1 MGTCST
7 KIDKLALFDKGV
19 MMFAKQ
25 YHLEA
30 VYKDAIESGNRDLEA
45 VVGSSLSLHTEAHIV
60 GNGLLTGFK
69 YYPAA
74 ETKAQAQLNRDM
86 MYARRNQIPIV
97 VGNLIASM
105 GGGSKAGPGKGI
117 GPAPQ
122 KAWGAPLEPVAMPAP
137 KIGSMPAPNF
147 ARVPSARPQALELTS
162 NAPHAAAPA
171 AATQASSKTPGHSV
185 ILKGA
190 SSPAIDSNVLDMV
203 LLTKAGLLPELAAGV
218 LKGVDNL
225 TIVAHGN
232 ETHIDINGKLYTP
245 VELAAHMVFDAGWEG
260 GNITLASCN
269 TGNCGSVSSSFR
281 TRFEQALKLMGSPTK
296 VLAPKGRV
304 ALVEGV
310 PTVVDESKAPKG
322 CPILIDDDFFPAGQ
336 GWTSRNR

>member
-1 MGTCST
+1 
-7 KIDKLALFDKGV
+7 
-19 MMFAKQ
+19 
-25 YHLEA
+25 
-30 VYKDAIESGNRDLEA
+30 
-45 VVGSSLSLHTEAHIV
+45 
-60 GNGLLTGFK
+60 
-69 YYPAA
+69 
-74 ETKAQAQLNRDM
+74 
-86 MYARRNQIPIV
+86 
-97 VGNLIASM
+97 
-105 GGGSKAGPGKGI
+105 
-117 GPAPQ
+117 
-122 KAWGAPLEPVAMPAP
+122 
-137 KIGSMPAPNF
+137 
-147 ARVPSARPQALELTS
+147 
-162 NAPHAAAPA
+162 
-171 AATQASSKTPGHSV
+171 
-185 ILKGA
+185 
-190 SSPAIDSNVLDMV
+190 
-203 LLTKAGLLPELAAGV
+203 LPELAAGV